1 MNWSMWTDGGIGM
14 RKVLTITGKVVGTL
28 GKVLLAG
35 ALLIGTFVMNC
46 IGALI
51 CAIDR

>member
-1 MNWSMWTDGGIGM
+1 MNWSMRTDGGIGM
-14 RKVLTITGKVVGTL
+14 RKAMAITGKAVGTT
-28 GKVLLAG
+28 GKILLAG
-35 ALLIGTFVMNC
+35 ALLMGTFVVNC